1 MASAT
6 ALVFVAMMWAL
17 SLCISHR
24 AWVCKKIKARLASL
38 ALLFGRRT
46 AGDVTDEERK
56 YIDEKILEEK
66 TELARKIIFVLL
78 YFGVGN
84 LMNILYNILMD
95 HPLWLSSS
103 GCWIVV
109 IAVLLMLLAQVP
121 GMLSTRTV
129 DLWSAILQLIV
140 LAFLSELATSA
151 HETLMLGSGLFVTIC
166 VPAAAFANRRS
177 VLLFCQLSFLL
188 HAVVRAF
195 RDFEEFQRAT
205 QCNAL
210 NGAQTFV
217 MAHLVFLPLALTVSM
232 WAHQLM
238 EHRVESRF
246 RESKSQTQ
254 LSAASALLDL
264 TCDAVFQLDADL
276 RLLSHSGSLAA
287 LLMRNRAGATL
298 KGLKFTDLV
307 VPSDVQRVTQI
318 LDTKSEHGS
327 ADALAHVFRTHLMD
341 SYDSKFCAEVF
352 QVKFT
357 LASGAK
363 CHIVGL
369 RDVTDVQP
377 LAYHPEPRSEVP
389 EAVQLEIKPP
399 TGMYELES
407 LSELS
412 RHPLSR
418 RSSICSSPPMTPTT
432 TDGDR
437 SANSKDVF
445 LEIDVENEML
455 KSATAPLTQL
465 AGRRLAD
472 LTFSPF
478 ALQICKRLCRDAAA
492 MESSNQV
499 LPDQIA
505 SFNDMPLLVVA
516 PHMMEASGFMRVA
529 RSDGGNF
536 RAMIC
541 VRKRKMSMSSEPA
554 TRTSMSSETPRVK
567 QVHSL

>member
-24 AWVCKKIKARLASL
+24 AWICQKVKARLAS
-38 ALLFGRRT
+38 ALLFGRRCGE
-46 AGDVTDEERK
+46 AADEERK

-66 TELARKIIFVLL
+66 TELARKIVFVLL

-84 LMNILYNILMD
+84 LMNILYNILMER
-95 HPLWLSSS
+95 PLWLSSS

-151 HETLMLGSGLFVTIC
+151 HETLMLGSGLFVTVC
-166 VPAAAFANRRS
+166 VPAAAFANRRN

-188 HAVVRAF
+188 HALVRAF

-205 QCNAL
+205 ECNAL

-217 MAHLVFLPLALTVSM
+217 MAHLIFLPLALTVSM

-264 TCDAVFQLDADL
+264 TCDAVFELDADL
-276 RLLSHSGSLAA
+276 RLQKNSGSLAA

-327 ADALAHVFRTHLMD
+327 ADAMAHVFRTHLMD

-377 LAYHPEPRSEVP
+377 LAYHPEPRSEVRSEVP
-389 EAVQLEIKPP
+389 EALQLEIKPP
-399 TGMYELES
+399 TGTYELES
-407 LSELS
+407 LSEFS

-418 RSSICSSPPMTPTT
+418 RSSICSSPPMTPQT
-432 TDGDR
+432 TDGDNR

-465 AGRRLAD
+465 AGRRLSD

-492 MESSNQV
+492 IESSNQV

-516 PHMMEASGFMRVA
+516 PHMMEASGFMRVS

-536 RAMIC
+536 HAMIC
-541 VRKRKMSMSSEPA
+541 VRKRKMSMSPDP
-554 TRTSMSSETPRVK
+554 PRVRP
-567 QVHSL
+567 VHSL

>member
-1 MASAT
+1 MKLYQTAPSTVPDVELSSVADALRMQTWNRKSWQTVADIAKPPLWEIDNFGEAFVFKPSQPFSSTSRLQRDFRGASFFNASSTESYSGSSREGRLRPPNSLSQPGFNLFWAAMAHQDLPFVASAT

-298 KGLKFTDLV
+298 KGG
-307 VPSDVQRVTQI
+307 R
-318 LDTKSEHGS
+318 
-327 ADALAHVFRTHLMD
+327 FRW
-341 SYDSKFCAEVF
+341 C
-352 QVKFT
+352 
-357 LASGAK
+357 G
-363 CHIVGL
+363 
-369 RDVTDVQP
+369 
-377 LAYHPEPRSEVP
+377 
-389 EAVQLEIKPP
+389 
-399 TGMYELES
+399 
-407 LSELS
+407 
-412 RHPLSR
+412 
-418 RSSICSSPPMTPTT
+418 
-432 TDGDR
+432 
-437 SANSKDVF
+437 
-445 LEIDVENEML
+445 
-455 KSATAPLTQL
+455 
-465 AGRRLAD
+465 
-472 LTFSPF
+472 
-478 ALQICKRLCRDAAA
+478 
-492 MESSNQV
+492 
-499 LPDQIA
+499 
-505 SFNDMPLLVVA
+505 
-516 PHMMEASGFMRVA
+516 
-529 RSDGGNF
+529 
-536 RAMIC
+536 
-541 VRKRKMSMSSEPA
+541 
-554 TRTSMSSETPRVK
+554 
-567 QVHSL
+567 